1 MYNLDQL
8 GKKIAAIDGLVDR
21 TIQQTGLTYS
31 SYALLYSL
39 ATAPNGQTTQ
49 KQIADEWLLPKQTI
63 FNACKEYKQKGWLVF
78 QESPHDKRERVLQ
91 LTALGQAHTAPLLL
105 HAETLSRQ
113 VFAVFGAEKSAL
125 LFDLL
130 GEFAQVFDE
139 QVRQTDFATFTTAA
153 ETLCGKP

>member
-8 GKKIAAIDGLVDR
+8 GKKIAAIDSLVDE

-39 ATAPNGQTTQ
+39 AAAPNGQTTQ
-49 KQIADEWLLPKQTI
+49 KQIATEWLLPKQTI
-63 FNACKEYKQKGWLVF
+63 FNACKEYKQKGWLTF
-78 QESPHDKRERVLQ
+78 QESPHDKRERILQ
-91 LTALGQAHTAPLLL
+91 LTALGQTHTAPLLV

-113 VFAVFGAEKSAL
+113 VFAAFGAEKSAL

-139 QVRQTDFATFTTAA
+139 QVRQTDFTTFTTVA